1 MKNMSIM
8 NKIAKIILLA
18 VGLIQLTSCGTKT
31 VFDETHPISGV
42 WNRFK
47 PDTFMVDI
55 NDADELYDMY
65 LSVAVDTARYH
76 ANTLPIHVNVV
87 SELGE
92 RRMFPCGIT
101 LRDNHDVWKG
111 EWRDGLL
118 VVDQRVRDCF
128 SFNRKG
134 RHTVTVGQA
143 THYYDIDGVR
153 SLRLHL
159 SPTEIVYPD

>member
-1 MKNMSIM
+1 MK
-8 NKIAKIILLA
+8 KTIISLLVA
-18 VGLIQLTSCGTKT
+18 VCFGVCTSCGSKV
-31 VFDETHPISGV
+31 VFDETRTLSGA

-47 PDTFMVDI
+47 PETFTVDI
-55 NDADELYDMY
+55 NDAEELYDFY
-65 LSVAVDTARYH
+65 LSVTVDTARYR

-92 RRMFPCGIT
+92 RRMFPCSIT
-101 LRDNHDVWKG
+101 LRDNHDIWKG

-134 RHTVTVGQA
+134 SHTVTVGQA
-143 THYYDIDGVR
+143 THYYDIDGIR